1 LETLTNLETIL
12 RSRTMNELKVLRQ
25 SIHIGHL
32 GTFDTKTCF
41 LTIKL
46 SSFSCWPKCEMV
58 TQLFFPFKTVFG
70 NLIEFLRT

>member
-1 LETLTNLETIL
+1 
-12 RSRTMNELKVLRQ
+12 MNLKVMGQ

-46 SSFSCWPKCEMV
+46 SSFCCWPKSEMD
-58 TQLFFPFKTVFG
+58 TQLFFPFKTIFP
-70 NLIEFLRT
+70 NLIEFLTT